1 MLEYWANKW
10 AAALES
16 GEYEQGEGGLRKVA
30 KASDGCSI
38 PECCPVTEEKTTF
51 CCLGV
56 LTDVVMKEMP
66 NLGKWEASGFLQNDR
81 DVVWHTNDY
90 TPTVIQQITGLGGH
104 NPILYTEETDDEIYG
119 KGVRKISAAQ
129 ANDDENKTFS
139 DIAGHIRQNYK
150 DM

>member
-16 GEYEQGEGGLRKVA
+16 GKYEQGEGGLRKEDVA
-30 KASDGCSI
+30 TEACGGGCCE
-38 PECCPVTEEKTTF
+38 PTEEKVTF

-66 NLGKWEASGFLQNDR
+66 NLGKWEASGFIDNSCE
-81 DVVWHTNDY
+81 VVWHRNDY
-90 TPTVIQQITGLGGH
+90 TPTVIQQITGLGSD
-104 NPILYTEETDDEIYG
+104 NPILYTEEKDDEVYG
-119 KGVRKISAAQ
+119 KSVRKISAAQ
-129 ANDDENKTFS
+129 ANDDEDKTFS